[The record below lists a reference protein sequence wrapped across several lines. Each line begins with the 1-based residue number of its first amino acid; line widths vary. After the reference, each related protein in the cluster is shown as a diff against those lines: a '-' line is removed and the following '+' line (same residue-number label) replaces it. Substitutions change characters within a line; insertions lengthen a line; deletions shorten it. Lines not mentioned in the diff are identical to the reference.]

1 MPGAACG
8 PPLCIPRIRWQ
19 DRAAMT
25 HTPKDRLLGLD
36 LARTAALVA
45 MVAYH
50 FTYDLD
56 IFGLIPRG
64 TATSGWFWWHAR
76 LTAGSFIFLAG
87 VSLWLAHGAGI
98 RWPAFWRRFGKIAAA
113 ALLVTIVTYFA
124 LPGLTIFYG
133 ILHSIAVSSILGLA
147 VLRLPALATLALAAA
162 CAALPYAFTH
172 PAFDGLMVWTGLGPT
187 RPVTADFLPL
197 FPWVAPL
204 LAGVAAGKLANRFN
218 LWPRLAPTG
227 TPLLNALA
235 WPGQH
240 SLAIYLIHQPI
251 LIGGFT
257 AFFWLTH

>member
-1 MPGAACG
+1 
-8 PPLCIPRIRWQ
+8 
-19 DRAAMT
+19 MT
-25 HTPKDRLLGLD
+25 HIPKARLLGLD

-113 ALLVTIVTYFA
+113 ALLVTVVTYFA

-172 PAFDGLMVWTGLGPT
+172 PAFDGLMVWTGLAPPAPSPPISCPSSPGSPPFWPGLPPENSPAASTSGP
-187 RPVTADFLPL
+187 PCADRN
-197 FPWVAPL
+197 
-204 LAGVAAGKLANRFN
+204 AASQR
-218 LWPRLAPTG
+218 PRLARP
-227 TPLLNALA
+227 ALA
-235 WPGQH
+235 GDLPDPPTH
-240 SLAIYLIHQPI
+240 PDRRV
-251 LIGGFT
+251 T
-257 AFFWLTH
+257 AFFWLTR